1 MSVHGAFCCRP
12 AIAASVAASSSVM
25 VSPGKETIVPEL
37 PSSSPENFSNGCDNG
52 MSLIVSLPS
61 GCRLLHDLRARACMS
76 SGCCLA
82 AVQFRVYDKIPFCYI
97 NHCSA

>member
-37 PSSSPENFSNGCDNG
+37 PSSSPENFSNGCGQWN
-52 MSLIVSLPS
+52 VSDRVITFWLPSTARPEGARVYVVWLLS
-61 GCRLLHDLRARACMS
+61 GCRPVQSLR
-76 SGCCLA
+76 
-82 AVQFRVYDKIPFCYI
+82 
-97 NHCSA
+97 